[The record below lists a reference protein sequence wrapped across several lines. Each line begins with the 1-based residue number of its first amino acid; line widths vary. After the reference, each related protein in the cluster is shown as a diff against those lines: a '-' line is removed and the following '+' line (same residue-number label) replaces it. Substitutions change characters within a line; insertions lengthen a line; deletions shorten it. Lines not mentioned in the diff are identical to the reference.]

1 MPGLTIHSYDAKI
14 DMKKRI
20 TLRNTRYEYYHVEE
34 YDDGRIMLEPRQ
46 LVPPLEVAETA
57 KYYFSNTDDNK

>member
-34 YDDGRIMLEPRQ
+34 YDDGRILLEPRQ
-46 LVPPLEVAETA
+46 LVPPLEVTETA
-57 KYYFSNTDDNK
+57 KYYYNFVDENK

>member
-20 TLRNTRYEYYHVEE
+20 TLRNTKYEYYHVEE
-34 YDDGRIMLEPRQ
+34 YDDGRILLEPRQ

-57 KYYFSNTDDNK
+57 KYYYNFIDENK